1 MDWSP
6 LLMDV
11 PDLLLTG
18 GIVAIGVFVYCYAI
32 ARPLNR
38 IRVNKIGINLTI
50 LFSNLINQ
58 CLHFLKKD
66 LDDVVDSGKG
76 RRRMANRVRLM
87 KKVGQVPPI
96 YPNGWFA
103 VCESDHLVAAGPVRS
118 INALGMYNNS
128 RTHSFTHAHT
138 HTPTRTV
145 SSYRIYRSHHIA

>member
-1 MDWSP
+1 M
-6 LLMDV
+6 
-11 PDLLLTG
+11 
-18 GIVAIGVFVYCYAI
+18 
-32 ARPLNR
+32 
-38 IRVNKIGINLTI
+38 
-50 LFSNLINQ
+50 
-58 CLHFLKKD
+58 LHLKKKKD

-128 RTHSFTHAHT
+128 RTHSLTHT
-138 HTPTRTV
+138 HTDADRIV
-145 SSYRIYRSHHIA
+145 SYLSIASHRIVISMYRISYLLLFFFCS